1 MSDSKI
7 QIKIGIVEF
16 SGEGNQDWL
25 AAQFDKILAKM
36 AELVKIEMTAP
47 IGNQGQPPAN
57 PQGNPPAGKINLSM
71 VNISAKLNCKSGQE
85 VATAAAAYLKF
96 VLGKPSF
103 TRDEILENMKKATGY
118 YKVTYRSNLTNI
130 LGALVKNGTLLESS
144 TNNFSLQVNKETEL
158 NDILAK

>member
-36 AELVKIEMTAP
+36 PELVKIEMAAP
-47 IGNQGQPPAN
+47 NGAPGQPPAN
-57 PQGNPPAGKINLSM
+57 PQGSSAGGTINLSM
-71 VNISAKLNCKSGQE
+71 VNISAKLNSKSGQD

-96 VLGKPSF
+96 VLSKPSF

-118 YKVTYRSNLTNI
+118 YKASYNNNLTNI

-158 NDILAK
+158 NGILTR